1 MRQARPG
8 GSITP
13 DVMARVQQAMV
24 RDEAVQVLEGVQVQ
38 RVQWQEGEEGAA
50 GRGGGR
56 GWRVTAHGQQRH
68 YEWAGIDHILLATGE
83 RLLHALFEGSS
94 WPVLMAGLVADM
106 VARVGRRRGR
116 HRAGCPALPLDQH
129 QPRIRGAAAREQHE

>member
-38 RVQWQEGEEGAA
+38 RVQWQEGEGAA
-50 GRGGGR
+50 GRGGR
-56 GWRVTAHGQQRH
+56 GWRVTAQGQQRH

-83 RLLHALFEGSS
+83 RLLHATFE
-94 WPVLMAGLVADM
+94 
-106 VARVGRRRGR
+106 
-116 HRAGCPALPLDQH
+116 
-129 QPRIRGAAAREQHE
+129 